1 MVGMATRANG
11 WDTGYMSLAQLLTN
25 SAWLLNLTGSKAAPI
40 TARLRMQ
47 FFVLETVAPVGV

>member
-1 MVGMATRANG
+1 MDGILGIA
-11 WDTGYMSLAQLLTN
+11 SLAQLLTN